1 MANETTDI
9 KRLQEEAIARVQEM
23 QSRAERQLHRTPPA
37 PPPPKPEPPLQQPLP
52 AQPQRATQDLLD
64 ALTQDGD
71 RTLILI
77 LLLILFQEQA
87 DSNTI
92 FSLLYLLL

>member
-37 PPPPKPEPPLQQPLP
+37 PPPPKPEPPLQQS
-52 AQPQRATQDLLD
+52 QRTAQDLLD
-64 ALTQDGD
+64 TLTQDGD